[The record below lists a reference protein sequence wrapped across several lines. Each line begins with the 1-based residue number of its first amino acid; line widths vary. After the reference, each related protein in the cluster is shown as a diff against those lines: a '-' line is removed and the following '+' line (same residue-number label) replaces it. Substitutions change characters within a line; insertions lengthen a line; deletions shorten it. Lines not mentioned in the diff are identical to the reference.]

1 MKKFHIGADVS
12 KKTIDCVLY
21 DADMEKMRSSY
32 IKISNDKDGLD
43 CLMQWMKEHKIV
55 RKGALVCMEFTGKYS
70 YDFAQLLDKKGV
82 DFAMIPAMKIKG
94 LYMGARGKSDKVDAI
109 RIATYAYRFREEIAP
124 TNLKDDNIMRLKD
137 LMNDRKLAVKHAAA
151 YKAVMTEYKNKKSSS
166 RYRRA
171 SAMVNE
177 YKRQISSIEKE
188 IKELIGKDVELKRN
202 YELVTSIPGISLVNA
217 VNLIV
222 FTGNFKLFGD
232 SRKFAAYCGVAPFEY
247 TSGTSVNKGTHVSGM
262 SNKTLKSDLSQAA
275 KAAINFDPWM
285 KEYFKRKRL
294 DGKSFGCVLNAVKF
308 KLICRVFAVV
318 KRGTPYVNTMG
329 YCA

>member
-1 MKKFHIGADVS
+1 
-12 KKTIDCVLY
+12 
-21 DADMEKMRSSY
+21 
-32 IKISNDKDGLD
+32 
-43 CLMQWMKEHKIV
+43 
-55 RKGALVCMEFTGKYS
+55 
-70 YDFAQLLDKKGV
+70 
-82 DFAMIPAMKIKG
+82 
-94 LYMGARGKSDKVDAI
+94 
-109 RIATYAYRFREEIAP
+109 
-124 TNLKDDNIMRLKD
+124 MRLKD